1 MGTMYE
7 DLEYLNIGKY
17 VGNDPEGY
25 SKAAESAQKVQQTRD
40 AANKN
45 PAVAAQALANQ
56 TGGNTMGFTYE

>member
-1 MGTMYE
+1 MK
-7 DLEYLNIGKY
+7 LGKY
-17 VGNDPEGY
+17 VGYDPEGY

-45 PAVAAQALANQ
+45 PAVAAQVLANQ